1 MTIAPIIPDN
11 FREDS
16 LDSFVRTQEVTEVYR
31 LRDGVCRLEACR
43 FTDDWFPARKREKA
57 KALLSGRY
65 AAWGAFDGERLA
77 GFVAL
82 EKELDENRMILD
94 SMHVSREYRRQGLGR
109 ALFCRAVDEARAR
122 GAKQLYISACSS
134 KETIAFYRAMG
145 CIPADRVIRRL
156 AEEEPC
162 DLQLVCDVNGG
173 TSCKA

>member
-1 MTIAPIIPDN
+1 MTIAPITPEN

-43 FTDDWFPARKREKA
+43 FTDDWSPARKREKA

-109 ALFCRAVDEARAR
+109 ALF
-122 GAKQLYISACSS
+122 
-134 KETIAFYRAMG
+134 YRAMG
-145 CIPADRVIRRL
+145 CIPADRFIRRL

>member
-1 MTIAPIIPDN
+1 MTIVPITPEN

-43 FTDDWFPARKREKA
+43 FTDDWSPARKREKA

-65 AAWGAFDGERLA
+65 AAWGAFDGGRPV
-77 GFVAL
+77 GFIAL
-82 EKELDENRMILD
+82 EKALNGDRMILHD
-94 SMHVSREYRRQGLGR
+94 LHVSREHRHQGIGR
-109 ALFCRAVDEARAR
+109 ALFCRA
-122 GAKQLYISACSS
+122 
-134 KETIAFYRAMG
+134 MG
-145 CIPADRVIRRL
+145 CVPAEDVLREL

-173 TSCKA
+173 APCKA